1 MSTSDNKSE
10 VPEISTIP
18 KYEPCIPD
26 HMLQNI
32 NDAGTKYIMEQLS
45 IMQQNR
51 SWQNEKIQEIFHYT
65 NKINGQVISLSE
77 WRIDV
82 MKQLALEDTIE
93 KERVQAEKERTKL
106 HKIIAGLFLFVV
118 YPLFISQWTPGSAL
132 SNVIKAIW

>member
-1 MSTSDNKSE
+1 MSSSENKSN
-10 VPEISTIP
+10 VPEIEVIP

-26 HMLQNI
+26 HMLQSI
-32 NDAGTKYIMEQLS
+32 SDPGTKYIMEQMS

-51 SWQNEKIQEIFHYT
+51 SWQNKKIQEIFQYT

-77 WRIDV
+77 WRLDV

-93 KERVQAEKERTKL
+93 KARIQSEKERTKL
-106 HKIIAGLFLFVV
+106 YKIITGLFLFVV

-132 SNVIKAIW
+132 SNILKTIW

>member
-10 VPEISTIP
+10 VPEINTIP

-26 HMLQNI
+26 HMLQSI

>member
-10 VPEISTIP
+10 VPEINTIP

-32 NDAGTKYIMEQLS
+32 NDAGIKYIMEQLS

>member
-1 MSTSDNKSE
+1 MSTSENKSE
-10 VPEISTIP
+10 VPEIENIP
-18 KYEPCIPD
+18 KYEACIPD

-51 SWQNEKIQEIFHYT
+51 SWQNKKIQEIFHYT

-93 KERVQAEKERTKL
+93 KERIQAEKERFKL
-106 HKIIAGLFLFVV
+106 YKIIAGLFLFVV
-118 YPLFISQWTPGSAL
+118 YPLFLTQWSPGSAL
-132 SNVIKAIW
+132 SDAIKAIW

>member
-1 MSTSDNKSE
+1 MSASENKSE
-10 VPEISTIP
+10 VPEIETIP
-18 KYEPCIPD
+18 KHEPCIPD

-51 SWQNEKIQEIFHYT
+51 AWQNKKIQEIFHYT

-77 WRIDV
+77 WRIDI

-93 KERVQAEKERTKL
+93 KERIQAEKERTKL
-106 HKIIAGLFLFVV
+106 YKIIAGLFLFVV